1 MILMRAVIIIEAV
14 ITYGAKFYGI
24 DIKAG
29 GNIIEWAVFHE
40 TFYIF
45 ALLTDL
51 MPYTLKVVRKD
62 DWTLLLT

>member
-1 MILMRAVIIIEAV
+1 MIVMRGVIIVEAV
-14 ITYGAKFYGI
+14 ITYGAKYYGI
-24 DIKAG
+24 DIGAG

-45 ALLTDL
+45 ALLSEM

-62 DWTLLLT
+62 E

>member
-62 DWTLLLT
+62 D